1 MPEGPVPLTLAVDNP
16 AHTVDKLI
24 QDYVALRD
32 KKKAIQ
38 ERHQQEL
45 LPFNSMMA
53 RVEGYM
59 LEALN
64 RAGIESMR
72 GKHGT
77 IYKSMRTSAVVRD
90 WPLTLAFI
98 KAHDAWHMLEARVA
112 KNAAFEVIKETGE
125 PIPGV
130 ETSAEVTV
138 NVRRAGEKPERGDSP
153 RAATNGTQE

>member
-1 MPEGPVPLTLAVDNP
+1 MPDTTGTLAIAVDNP
-16 AHTVDKLI
+16 QWTVDKLI

-32 KKKAIQ
+32 KKKALQ

-45 LPFNSMMA
+45 LPFNTMMA
-53 RVEGYM
+53 RVEAYM

-64 RAGIESMR
+64 RAGVESMR

-77 IYKSMRTSAVVRD
+77 IYKSLRTSAVVRD
-90 WPLTLAFI
+90 WPLTLDFI
-98 KAHDAWHMLEARVA
+98 KAHAAWHLLEARVG
-112 KNAAFEVIKETGE
+112 KNAAYDMIKETGE

-138 NVRRAGEKPERGDSP
+138 NVRRAGEKPVAS
-153 RAATNGTQE
+153 NGNKE